1 MRVLRVRAKFKF
13 RPRFERLAALSR
25 RLVEVVR
32 DERGAAAV
40 FFAVATI
47 VLAPLTLGV
56 MDIYLASAQRNQL
69 QDALDAATLFA
80 ARSTATSSSTPSIQT
95 VGGGALSGNLQL
107 PSGVSLVTSS
117 FTLTGDTVVGYAE
130 TTPSA
135 LAPGLWAHTN
145 IKANSTVIR
154 SLDRLEVALVLDN
167 TGSMA
172 GTKLA
177 NLKTA
182 SNNLIDTLVAAAAK
196 STDPVPLRMSL
207 VPFSMTVRV
216 QGTTA
221 TTNYN
226 TVTHSGTGFP
236 TWIDPLAKADV
247 ALGLDTMTVLS
258 DRFTLLKQM
267 NKTPWEGCVV
277 SRRQPYDIQETAPD
291 PLTPATMF
299 VPFFWPDEPDLS
311 AGYSGYPNDYLS
323 DAGTASWTWSQR
335 EKNQL
340 KYTVASKT
348 GTQSS
353 TGYAYG
359 PNGGCAM
366 QPVIRLTAN
375 TASLKTAINAMVA
388 VGDTNI
394 PLGMMW
400 GWHSLSPNAP
410 FADGSAYT
418 TQHLQKILIL
428 MTDGDNTMSDPSS
441 SAEQNKSYFSGLG
454 YIWQNILGI
463 TAGTTAQRQTAMDN
477 RQAALCNNIKAKGVI
492 IYTVRLEVTTGPS
505 PVLQGCASTA
515 DKYYDVQDVSTLNA
529 VFASIAGSI
538 NNLRIAH

>member
-1 MRVLRVRAKFKF
+1 MRAKFEF
-13 RPRFERLAALSR
+13 RPRFQQILARSR
-25 RLVEVVR
+25 RFLEAAK
-32 DERGAAAV
+32 DQRGAAAV
-40 FFAVATI
+40 FFAVAAI
-47 VLAPLTLGV
+47 VLAPMTLGV

-80 ARSTATSSSTPSIQT
+80 ARSTATSTTNPTIQT
-95 VGGGALSGNLQL
+95 VGAQALTGNLQL
-107 PSGVSLVTSS
+107 PPGVTLVSSS
-117 FTLTGDTVVGYAE
+117 FTLTGSTVVGYAE
-130 TTPSA
+130 TTPST

-172 GTKLA
+172 GTKLS

-182 SNNLIDTLVAAAAK
+182 SNNLIDTLVAAAAA

-216 QGTTA
+216 QNTTQ

-226 TVTHSGTGFP
+226 TATHSGVGFP
-236 TWIDPLAKADV
+236 TWIDPKAKADV
-247 ALGLDTMTVLS
+247 ALGLDTMTAQA

-267 NKTPWEGCVV
+267 NKTPWEGCVE
-277 SRRQPYDIQETAPD
+277 SRRQPYDVQDTPPD
-291 PLTPATMF
+291 PMTAATMF
-299 VPFFWPDEPDLS
+299 TPYFWPDEPDAS
-311 AGYSGYPNDYLS
+311 AGYTGYPNDYLG
-323 DAGTASWTWSQR
+323 DAASNGWTWSQR
-335 EKNQL
+335 EKNQA

-348 GTQSS
+348 GSQPS
-353 TGYAYG
+353 TGYSYG
-359 PNGGCAM
+359 PNGGCSM
-366 QPVIRLTAN
+366 QPLIRLTTN

-394 PLGMMW
+394 PMGMMW
-400 GWHSLSPNAP
+400 GWHTLSPNTP
-410 FADGSAYT
+410 FADGSAYGT
-418 TQHLQKILIL
+418 PHLQKIMIL
-428 MTDGDNTMSDPSS
+428 MTDGDNTMDDPAS
-441 SAEQNKSYFSGLG
+441 SAEQNKSYYSGLG

-463 TAGTTAQRQTAMDN
+463 TSGTTAQRQTAMDN
-477 RQAALCNNIKAKGVI
+477 RQALVCNNMKAQGIV
-492 IYTVRLEVTTGPS
+492 IYTVRVEVTTGPS
-505 PVLQGCASTA
+505 PVLQACASSP

>member
-1 MRVLRVRAKFKF
+1 MRPKIKVG
-13 RPRFERLAALSR
+13 PRFEKLAAWSR
-25 RLVEVVR
+25 RFLMAAR
-32 DERGAAAV
+32 DDRGAAAV
-40 FFAVATI
+40 FFAAATI
-47 VLAPLTLGV
+47 VLAPLALGV
-56 MDIYLASAQRNQL
+56 MDIYLASSQRNQL

-80 ARSTATSSSTPSIQT
+80 ARSNATASTTPSLQT
-95 VGGGALSGNLQL
+95 VGANALTGNLQL
-107 PSGVSLVTSS
+107 PAGVSLVTSTFNLNGS
-117 FTLTGDTVVGYAE
+117 TVTGYAE

-172 GTKLA
+172 GTKIA

-182 SNNLIDTLVAAAAK
+182 ANNLIDTLTTAAAQ

-216 QGTTA
+216 QGTTQ

-226 TVTHSGTGFP
+226 TATHSGTGFP
-236 TWIDPLAKADV
+236 TWVDPQAQADV
-247 ALGLDTMTVLS
+247 ALGLDTMAVQS

-277 SRRQPYDIQETAPD
+277 SRRQPYDVQDTP
-291 PLTPATMF
+291 PTTLTPATMF
-299 VPFFWPDEPDLS
+299 VPFFWPDEPDTS

-323 DAGTASWTWSQR
+323 DQGSSNWTWSQR

-348 GTQSS
+348 GTQTS
-353 TGYAYG
+353 TGYSFG

-366 QPVIRLTAN
+366 QPLIRLTAN
-375 TASLKTAINAMVA
+375 TASLKTAINTMVA

-400 GWHSLSPNAP
+400 GWHTLSPNAP
-410 FADGSAYT
+410 FADGSAYG
-418 TQHLQKILIL
+418 TQHLQKVLIL

-463 TAGTTAQRQTAMDN
+463 TSGTTAQRQTAMDN
-477 RQAALCNNIKAKGVI
+477 RQALLCANLKAKGIV
-492 IYTVRLEVTTGPS
+492 IYTVRVEVLTGPS
-505 PVLQGCASTA
+505 PVLQACASTP

-529 VFASIAGSI
+529 AFASIAGSI
-538 NNLRIAH
+538 NSLRISH

>member
-1 MRVLRVRAKFKF
+1 MRPKIKVG
-13 RPRFERLAALSR
+13 PRFEKLAAWSR
-25 RLVEVVR
+25 RFLTAAR
-32 DERGAAAV
+32 DDRGAAAV
-40 FFAVATI
+40 FFAAATI

-80 ARSTATSSSTPSIQT
+80 ARSNATASTTPSLQT
-95 VGGGALSGNLQL
+95 VGSNALSGNLQL
-107 PSGVSLVTSS
+107 PPGVTLVSSS
-117 FTLTGDTVVGYAE
+117 FNLNGSTVTGYAE

-172 GTKLA
+172 GTKIA

-182 SNNLIDTLVAAAAK
+182 ANNLIDTLVAAAAQ

-216 QGTTA
+216 QGTTQ

-226 TVTHSGTGFP
+226 TVTHAGTGFP
-236 TWIDPLAKADV
+236 TWIDPMATADV
-247 ALGLDTMTVLS
+247 ALGLDTMALPS
-258 DRFTLLKQM
+258 DRFALLKQM

-277 SRRQPYDIQETAPD
+277 SRRQPYDVQDTP
-291 PLTPATMF
+291 PNTLTPATMF
-299 VPFFWPDEPDLS
+299 VPFFWPDEPDSS
-311 AGYSGYPNDYLS
+311 AGYSGYPNDYLNDQGS
-323 DAGTASWTWSQR
+323 SSWTWSQR

-366 QPVIRLTAN
+366 QPLIRLTAN

-400 GWHSLSPNAP
+400 GWHTLSPNAP
-410 FADGSAYT
+410 FSDGSPMA
-418 TQHLQKILIL
+418 
-428 MTDGDNTMSDPSS
+428 PS
-441 SAEQNKSYFSGLG
+441 
-454 YIWQNILGI
+454 
-463 TAGTTAQRQTAMDN
+463 TCR
-477 RQAALCNNIKAKGVI
+477 RC
-492 IYTVRLEVTTGPS
+492 
-505 PVLQGCASTA
+505 
-515 DKYYDVQDVSTLNA
+515 
-529 VFASIAGSI
+529 
-538 NNLRIAH
+538 

>member
-1 MRVLRVRAKFKF
+1 VRAKIEIQ
-13 RPRFERLAALSR
+13 RRFQQVVAWSR
-25 RLVEVVR
+25 RVR
-32 DERGAAAV
+32 KAARDDRGAAAV
-40 FFAVATI
+40 IFAVATI

-80 ARSTATSSSTPSIQT
+80 ARSNATATSTPSIQT
-95 VGGGALSGNLQL
+95 VGSGALKGNLQL
-107 PSGVSLVTSS
+107 PQGVTLVSSS
-117 FTLTGDTVVGYAE
+117 FTLTGSTVTGYAE

-172 GTKLA
+172 GTKLS

-182 SNNLIDTLVAAAAK
+182 SNNLIDTLAAAAAQ

-216 QGTTA
+216 QGTTP

-226 TVTHSGTGFP
+226 TTTHSGTGFP
-236 TWIDPLAKADV
+236 TWIDPQAKADV
-247 ALGLDTMTVLS
+247 ALGLDTMAVQS

-267 NKTPWEGCVV
+267 NKTPWEGCIET
-277 SRRQPYDIQETAPD
+277 RRQPYDVQDTPPNPAV
-291 PLTPATMF
+291 PATMF
-299 VPFFWPDEPDLS
+299 VPFFWPDEPDLI
-311 AGYSGYPNDYLS
+311 ANFTGYQNDYLG
-323 DAGTASWTWSQR
+323 DQGQGSWTWLQR

-340 KYTVASKT
+340 KYTVAPKT
-348 GTQSS
+348 GTQPN
-353 TGYAYG
+353 GAYAYG

-366 QPVIRLTAN
+366 QPIIRLTAN
-375 TASLKTAINAMVA
+375 TASIKTAVNAMVA

-400 GWHSLSPNAP
+400 GWHTLSPNAP
-410 FADGSAYT
+410 FADGSAYG
-418 TQHLQKILIL
+418 TQHLQKVMIL
-428 MTDGDNTMSDPSS
+428 MTDGDNTMGDPPS
-441 SAEQNKSYFSGLG
+441 SAELNKSYFSGLG
-454 YIWQNILGI
+454 YIWQGILGI
-463 TAGTTAQRQTAMDN
+463 TSGTTAQRQTAMDN
-477 RQAALCNNIKAKGVI
+477 RQALVCANMKAQGI
-492 IYTVRLEVTTGPS
+492 TIYTVRVEVTTGPS
-505 PVLQGCASTA
+505 PVLQACASSP
-515 DKYYDVQDVSTLNA
+515 DKYYDVQDVTTLNA

-538 NNLRIAH
+538 NSLRISH

>member
-1 MRVLRVRAKFKF
+1 MRAKFEL
-13 RPRFERLAALSR
+13 RPRLRRILAGAR
-25 RLVEVVR
+25 RLLAVAR

-40 FFAVATI
+40 FFAAAAI
-47 VLAPLTLGV
+47 VLVPLTLGV

-80 ARSTATSSSTPSIQT
+80 ARSTATSSSSPTIDQ
-95 VGGGALSGNLQL
+95 VGHSALVGNLQL
-107 PSGVSLVTSS
+107 PPGVTLVSSS
-117 FTLTGDTVVGYAE
+117 FTLTGSTVVGYAE

-135 LAPGLWAHTN
+135 VAPGLWAHSN

-182 SNNLIDTLVAAAAK
+182 SNNLIDTLVAAAAQ
-196 STDPVPLRMSL
+196 STDTVPLRMSL

-226 TVTHSGTGFP
+226 TATHSGTGFP
-236 TWIDPLAKADV
+236 TWIDPQAKADV
-247 ALGLDTMTVLS
+247 ALGLDTMTTQS

-267 NKTPWEGCVV
+267 NKTPWEGCVE
-277 SRRQPYDIQETAPD
+277 SRRQPYDVQDTAP
-291 PLTPATMF
+291 TTTVPATMF
-299 VPFFWPDEPDLS
+299 TPYFWPDEPDAS
-311 AGYSGYPNDYLS
+311 AGYSGYPNDYLG
-323 DAGTASWTWSQR
+323 DQGTSSWTWSQR

-348 GTQSS
+348 GTMSS
-353 TGYAYG
+353 TGYSYG
-359 PNGGCAM
+359 PNGGCSM
-366 QPVIRLTAN
+366 QPLIRLTTN

-394 PLGMMW
+394 PMGMMW
-400 GWHSLSPNAP
+400 GWHTLSPNAP
-410 FADGSAYT
+410 FADGSAYG
-418 TQHLQKILIL
+418 TQHLQKVMIL
-428 MTDGDNTMSDPSS
+428 MTDGDNTMDDPSS
-441 SAEQNKSYFSGLG
+441 SSEQNKSYFSGLG
-454 YIWQNILGI
+454 YIWQNLLGI
-463 TAGTTAQRQTAMDN
+463 TSGTTTQRQTAMDN
-477 RQAALCNNIKAKGVI
+477 RQALVCNNMKAQGII

-505 PVLQGCASTA
+505 PILQGCASTP
-515 DKYYDVQDVSTLNA
+515 DKYYDVQDVTTLNA
-529 VFASIAGSI
+529 VFANIAGSI
-538 NNLRIAH
+538 NSLRISH

>member
-1 MRVLRVRAKFKF
+1 MRAKIKF
-13 RPRFERLAALSR
+13 RPRLEQILAWSR
-25 RLVEVVR
+25 RLVEAAR
-32 DERGAAAV
+32 DERGATAV
-40 FFAVATI
+40 FFAAATI

-80 ARSTATSSSTPSIQT
+80 ARSAATAVTTPSIQT
-95 VGGGALSGNLQL
+95 VGAQALAGNLQL
-107 PSGVSLVTSS
+107 PPGVTLVSSS
-117 FTLTGDTVVGYAE
+117 FTLTGSTVVGYAE

-172 GTKLA
+172 GTKLS

-182 SNNLIDTLVAAAAK
+182 SNNLIDTLTAAAAQ
-196 STDPVPLRMSL
+196 STDLTPLRMSL

-226 TVTHSGTGFP
+226 TATHSGTGFP
-236 TWIDPLAKADV
+236 TWIDPQAKADV
-247 ALGLDTMTVLS
+247 ALGLDTMTTQS

-267 NKTPWEGCVV
+267 NKTPWEGCVE
-277 SRRQPYDIQETAPD
+277 SRRQPYDVQDTAPSAA
-291 PLTPATMF
+291 TPATMF
-299 VPFFWPDEPDLS
+299 TPYFWPDEPDAS
-311 AGYSGYPNDYLS
+311 AGYSGYPNDYLG
-323 DAGTASWTWSQR
+323 DAASNGWTWLQR
-335 EKNQL
+335 EKNQA

-348 GTQSS
+348 GTQSG
-353 TGYAYG
+353 TGYSYG
-359 PNGGCAM
+359 PNGGCSM
-366 QPVIRLTAN
+366 QPLIRLTTN
-375 TASLKTAINAMVA
+375 TASIKTAVNAMVA

-394 PLGMMW
+394 PMGMMW
-400 GWHSLSPNAP
+400 GWHTLSPNAP
-410 FADGSAYT
+410 FADGSAYGA
-418 TQHLQKILIL
+418 QHLKKIMIL
-428 MTDGDNTMSDPSS
+428 MTDGDNTMGDPSS
-441 SAEQNKSYFSGLG
+441 TSEQNKSYYSGLG

-463 TAGTTAQRQTAMDN
+463 TSGATAQRQTAMDN
-477 RQAALCNNIKAKGVI
+477 RQALVCSNMKAQGIV
-492 IYTVRLEVTTGPS
+492 IYTVRVEVTTGPS
-505 PVLQGCASTA
+505 PVLQGCATSP
-515 DKYYDVQDVSTLNA
+515 DMYYDVQDVSTLNA